1 MEDLK
6 EEFKAACNNT
16 TGCFN
21 AIIQALQLPRRVVSS
36 EVTRLLSYID
46 SVIDYYLKLDKQ
58 KNVRYPIIYI
68 PCAKDWAEEVCLEY
82 VLYKIE
88 MTYDQDRLGH
98 LSNELGRPIDSTGLG
113 LSPDE
118 QAQYQ
123 RTESKWRKHIRP
135 IVRKAQPTGNVRNLV
150 VCGQSIYNTTT
161 NRQNIMRFLD
171 KSPTTSITCSDA
183 IDVENQYDDYN
194 DFENIFCFYSRNQI
208 CDTYASNAISWTGL
222 KNCFIF
228 EFDNAPYCLHNVLK
242 DGEKLCEKFTNR
254 FLLNRSKENIY
265 PDYITLTAE
274 EAHYLFNEEP
284 QNPHAIIPFPEKL
297 EEDKEF
303 ILELYKGDDECRFY
317 IKDRNIL
324 SLCLCDEAK
333 SAYIEFLKEEKPT
346 LFKDSMWEAVLKI
359 VLQNIDQQDIA
370 DKIIS
375 FVEQNKKVAF
385 VICDAPDSIKRALK
399 KFFKDKG
406 VIIKFYQYKDLKNK
420 NIKEKRIVILRFCP
434 HNISSQYY
442 SYKNPNSFDEYS
454 LKKDQI
460 ALDIINEIAII
471 DYSKYKYD
479 YDLHLYAAT
488 KSAFRRGMLGGELE
502 RPQNPNVPY
511 VSHYSSELDDDAC
524 DQPQANTIPTVRF
537 EYLDETSVQL
547 PENEVLVCENNN
559 GVQFIERIRD
569 LKDHD
574 QLSQIRA
581 VRPIYELADE
591 TMNEFFN
598 DERQTTTDLENKL
611 RNEYV
616 SQGLIP
622 ADHNREIP
630 IWKFLLDRK
639 IRDYCVET
647 GLIQLGQH
655 EALWS
660 LLRNNLED
668 ERVQKLYEQIGVRVQ
683 LDTVLRNWCDTLV
696 AEPIIPGMK
705 RDREKLMISFLG
717 LNRGVLSLYRKK
729 QLLTRDM
736 TRTRNR
742 ITEGFLSRIL
752 FDDITDELASELLE
766 DSQYAEHLAI
776 DTKDDVETLKAI
788 ALEHIN
794 LKQIKS
800 FTI

>member
-58 KNVRYPIIYI
+58 ENVRYPIIYI
-68 PCAKDWAEEVCLEY
+68 PCSKKWAEEVCIEY
-82 VLYKIE
+82 VTYKIE
-88 MTYDQDRLGH
+88 MTYDKARLGH
-98 LSNELGRPIDSTGLG
+98 LKNELKRPIDSTGLG

-123 RTESKWRKHIRP
+123 RTERKWRRHIRP
-135 IVRKAQPTGNVRNLV
+135 LVREAQPTENVRNLV
-150 VCGQSIYNTTT
+150 VCGQGIYNTIT
-161 NRQNIMRFLD
+161 NRQNLMRFLNV
-171 KSPTTSITCSDA
+171 SPTTSITCSDA
-183 IDVENQYDDYN
+183 IDVENQYDYN
-194 DFENIFCFYSRNQI
+194 DFENIFCFYSRNQK
-208 CDTYASNAISWTGL
+208 CDTYAYNVINWTGL

-228 EFDNAPYCLHNVLK
+228 EFDDAPYCLHNVLK

-254 FLLNRSKENIY
+254 FLLSRSKENIY
-265 PDYITLTAE
+265 PDYITLTPE

-284 QNPHAIIPFPEKL
+284 QNPHTIIHFPEKL
-297 EEDKEF
+297 EEDKEY
-303 ILELYKGDDECRFY
+303 ILELYKGDDEYKFS

-333 SAYIEFLKEEKPT
+333 GAYIEFLKQEKPI

-359 VLQNIDQQDIA
+359 VLQNIDQQEIV
-370 DKIIS
+370 DKIIT
-375 FVEQNKKVAF
+375 FVEQNEKVAF
-385 VICDAPDSIKRALK
+385 VICDAPDSIKKALK
-399 KFFKDKG
+399 KFFENKG
-406 VIIKFYQYKDLKNK
+406 IKIKFYQYKDLKNK
-420 NIKEKRIVILRFCP
+420 TIKEKRIVILRFCP

-454 LKKDQI
+454 LKNDQLV
-460 ALDIINEIAII
+460 LDIINEISTI
-471 DYSKYKYD
+471 DYSRYKYD

-488 KSAFRRGMLGGELE
+488 KSTFRREKLGGELD

-511 VSHYSSELDDDAC
+511 VSHYNSDLDDDAC
-524 DQPQANTIPTVRF
+524 EQPQASTIPTVWF
-537 EYLDETSVQL
+537 EYSEGTSVQL
-547 PENEVLVCENNN
+547 PENEVLICKNNN
-559 GVQFIERIRD
+559 GDQFLEKIRD
-569 LKDHD
+569 LKEHD
-574 QLSQIRA
+574 QLCQIRA
-581 VRPIYELADE
+581 IQPIYELADE
-591 TMNEFFN
+591 TMNVFFN
-598 DERQTTTDLENKL
+598 DERQTTTDLENNL
-611 RNEYV
+611 RNEFV

-622 ADHNREIP
+622 AEHNREIP

-639 IRDYCVET
+639 MRDYCV
-647 GLIQLGQH
+647 GNDLIQYDQH
-655 EALWS
+655 ESLWF
-660 LLRNNLED
+660 LLHNNLED
-668 ERVQKLYEQIGVRVQ
+668 ERVQSLYEQIGVRVQ
-683 LDTVLRNWCDTLV
+683 LDTILRNWCDTSI
-696 AEPIIPGMK
+696 AEPIVPGMK
-705 RDREKLMISFLG
+705 RDREKLFISYLE
-717 LNRGVLSLYRKK
+717 LNRGILSLYRKK

-752 FDDITDELASELLE
+752 FDDITDDLATELLE

-776 DTKDDVETLKAI
+776 DTKADIETLKAI

-794 LKQIKS
+794 FKQIKS
-800 FTI
+800 YTI

>member
-1 MEDLK
+1 MK
-6 EEFKAACNNT
+6 EEFKTVCTNT
-16 TGCFN
+16 TERFN
-21 AIIQALQLPRRVVSS
+21 TILNALQLPRNVENT
-36 EVTRLLSYID
+36 EVIRFLSYVDNI
-46 SVIDYYLKLDKQ
+46 IDYYLQLGRQDST
-58 KNVRYPIIYI
+58 RYPIIYI
-68 PCAKDWAEEVCLEY
+68 PCAKDWAEKVCIEY
-82 VLYKIE
+82 VLYKME
-88 MTYDQDRLGH
+88 SGFDSDRREKLYNNYQYIDNTQRGY
-98 LSNELGRPIDSTGLG
+98 SQRELTRIS
-113 LSPDE
+113 
-118 QAQYQ
+118 
-123 RTESKWRKHIRP
+123 RWWRDKAKP
-135 IVRKAQPTGNVRNLV
+135 IVRIANKDNNEDARNLV
-150 VCGQSIYNTTT
+150 VCGISAYNQII
-161 NRQNIMRFLD
+161 NKQDLMRFLGENP
-171 KSPTTSITCSDA
+171 KTSLTCSNA
-183 IDVENQYDDYN
+183 IDVEERFPDYEN
-194 DFENIFCFYSRNQI
+194 IENIFCFYSNNGV
-208 CDTYASNAISWTGL
+208 CDTYESNAINWNGL

-228 EFDNAPYCLHNVLK
+228 EFDYAPYCLHNVLS
-242 DGEKLCEKFTNR
+242 DGEKLCKKFTDR
-254 FLLNRSKENIY
+254 FLLSRSKENIY
-265 PDYITLTAE
+265 PDFITLTSE

-333 SAYIEFLKEEKPT
+333 NTYIEFLKQEKPII
-346 LFKDSMWEAVLKI
+346 FEDSMWEAVLDL
-359 VLQNIDQQDIA
+359 VLQNNRQKDIV
-370 DKIIS
+370 DRILS
-375 FVEQNKKVAF
+375 FVDQEEKVAF
-385 VICDAPDSIKRALK
+385 VICDAPDSIKKVIKNFFASKDIKLK
-399 KFFKDKG
+399 Y
-406 VIIKFYQYKDLKNK
+406 YQYKNLKDRS
-420 NIKEKRIVILRFCP
+420 IKEKRIVILRFCP

-460 ALDIINEIAII
+460 VLDIINEIAII

-581 VRPIYELADE
+581 VQPIYELADE
-591 TMNEFFN
+591 TMNVFFN

-800 FTI
+800 YTL